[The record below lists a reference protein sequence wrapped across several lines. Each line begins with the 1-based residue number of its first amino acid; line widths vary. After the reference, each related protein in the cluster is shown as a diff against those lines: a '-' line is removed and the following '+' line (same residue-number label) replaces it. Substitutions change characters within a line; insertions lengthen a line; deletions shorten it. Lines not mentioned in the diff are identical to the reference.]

1 MGETANARTKGR
13 YAVKNPLDARCIFID
28 GPVAV
33 YVQEAPP
40 HDIRRAHDRLVRL
53 VSCMCTELELAEKR
67 AQVPLRTHLPQTGL
81 EFS

>member
-1 MGETANARTKGR
+1 
-13 YAVKNPLDARCIFID
+13 VKYPPEEARCVFID

-33 YVQEAPP
+33 YVKHAPP

-67 AQVPLRTHLPQTGL
+67 KTYPLRIPLPQTGQ
-81 EFS
+81 EFP